1 MILVKYCSELPYLA
15 MFCNFLLSFKPAV
28 SYDRCQLALILKPAG
43 QVTCKV
49 NFTRL
54 FSRSSLPMLS
64 ACVLQENML
73 YCIQNQS
80 NRSDI
85 VAKQQKTNAMR
96 ILEQKKLPHRLNF
109 YDCDEFTDAVQIAQM
124 LGQDPEQ
131 TFKTLM
137 CVGKSGAHYA
147 FVMQGTAE
155 MNLKKAAS
163 AAGEKSV
170 QLLPVKEILAVTGYI
185 RGGCTAIGM
194 KKDFPVFLDE
204 TALLYDEII
213 VSGGRLGTQIFLSPD
228 AFLAATNGKT
238 ADLQE

>member
-1 MILVKYCSELPYLA
+1 MG
-15 MFCNFLLSFKPAV
+15 
-28 SYDRCQLALILKPAG
+28 AL
-43 QVTCKV
+43 
-49 NFTRL
+49 
-54 FSRSSLPMLS
+54 
-64 ACVLQENML
+64 
-73 YCIQNQS
+73 
-80 NRSDI
+80 
-85 VAKQQKTNAMR
+85 AKQQKTNAMR
-96 ILEQKKLPHRLNF
+96 ILEQKKLPHRVNF
-109 YDCDEFTDAVQIAQM
+109 YECDEFTDAVQIAQM

-137 CVGKSGAHYA
+137 CVGKSGEHYA

-155 MNLKKAAS
+155 MDLKKAAA

-194 KKDFPVFLDE
+194 KKDYPVFLDE
-204 TALLYDEII
+204 TATLYDEII

-238 ADLQE
+238 ADLQA

>member
-1 MILVKYCSELPYLA
+1 MGNIHVRG
-15 MFCNFLLSFKPAV
+15 V
-28 SYDRCQLALILKPAG
+28 S
-43 QVTCKV
+43 
-49 NFTRL
+49 RL
-54 FSRSSLPMLS
+54 
-64 ACVLQENML
+64 
-73 YCIQNQS
+73 
-80 NRSDI
+80 
-85 VAKQQKTNAMR
+85 AKQQKTNAMR
-96 ILEQKKLPHRLNF
+96 ILEQKKLPHRVNF
-109 YDCDEFTDAVQIAQM
+109 YECDEFTDAVQIAEM

-137 CVGKSGAHYA
+137 CVGKSGEHYA

-155 MNLKKAAS
+155 MNLKKAAA

-194 KKDFPVFLDE
+194 KKDYPVFLDE
-204 TALLYDEII
+204 TATLYDEII

-238 ADLQE
+238 ADLQA